1 MTARHDMVSGFAEN
15 RSLCD
20 FIEAENRIIEIHQNF
35 IYLNDIKSTIV
46 LEAEVVNT
54 SGKS

>member
-1 MTARHDMVSGFAEN
+1 MVSDFAEN